1 VLTCVV
7 DPGVL
12 VAARLSGKGAPAEL
26 IHRWLGGRLDIIVSP
41 LLLAELDRV
50 LDRGKFRRWL
60 TREEAREYIKF
71 LRTHARLEADP
82 PPTIG
87 HTRDP
92 GDDYLVTLARAV
104 RARVLVSG
112 DSDLTEIVD
121 PRPPVLTP
129 REVVDMLDRIEQ

>member
-1 VLTCVV
+1 MLTCVV

-26 IHRWLGGRLDIIVSP
+26 IHRWLSGQLDLVVSP

-50 LDRGKFRRWL
+50 LDREKFRRWL
-60 TREEAREYIKF
+60 TREEAQAYVEF
-71 LRTHARLEADP
+71 LRTRPRIMADP
-82 PPTIG
+82 PPTVG

-92 GDDYLVTLARAV
+92 DDDYLVTLARAV
-104 RARVLVSG
+104 QARVLVSG
-112 DSDLTEIVD
+112 DSDLTEIAD

-129 REVVDMLDRIEQ
+129 RELIATLDRIER